1 MKRITQNLRWLV
13 TLLAM
18 IVSTGAWAE
27 ETITLSEQGY
37 TDGEEVSS
45 TVGTDFTI
53 TYNKGTST
61 AAPKYYNTGEGVRV
75 YAGGNVVVSSE
86 KIMTKV
92 VFTYTKN
99 NSPTV
104 EIGNKTVSSP
114 ATWEGSA
121 KSVQLDVNTK
131 GHIRLQSVTVTFE
144 DDGEA
149 TLITIAEARALGTG
163 SVYTS
168 GVVTSCVGT
177 NAYIQDATAAICVYG
192 NANLVVGNEIT
203 VQGTLTTY
211 NGLLEI
217 MNPTCT
223 VVSSGNSISPTVKT
237 IAEINTD
244 YAGNNELQGV
254 LVKIEN
260 ATVNAKDG
268 QNTTIAQGN
277 NTIVVRG
284 ISSNVTF
291 GVGDVITL
299 TGNVGCYN
307 AVQIVNP
314 TDVEVSQLPSIT
326 LSTNAINVSAEGG
339 DGTIEVN
346 RKYFEPESFE
356 IKFYESDGTTETEG
370 GDWLYVEI
378 DENTGNINYIIEE
391 NAGEARSAYFK
402 VYGMDE
408 EMNELYSELITV
420 TQAAYVAPS
429 IAALPFAFNDG
440 RADIEGTD
448 GLTQEGLDKDY
459 AISPKLKFDSTG
471 DWVLLQFDEAP
482 GDLSFDIKG
491 YSFSGGT
498 FKVQTSVDGNTYTD
512 LKTYTDLGNTQSSEV
527 FKNLNENVRYIKWIY
542 TNNVSGNVGLG
553 NISLTKYVAPQPYTM
568 TITPNN
574 NATIKAFYYN
584 DVNDFI
590 WINNGDEVLSR
601 TKVYIAV
608 HANNNYEAKSVTVTD
623 ANNVNVTVT
632 KEPVYDENIDPVW
645 SFTMPE
651 SNVTVSCKVKEIVE
665 LKFEK
670 VTSTDGLFEGG
681 DYIIVNEENSKA
693 MSTTQN
699 SNNRGAAEIILD
711 NGTATIGEDTQIF
724 TLEGGSDGWYFNTGS
739 GYIYAASSSSNQLKT
754 GTEKNNNAKATITI
768 NNGTTS
774 VVFNRKDGR
783 NTLQYN
789 PNNGNPLF
797 TCYASASQE
806 PIQLYKKV
814 GQSPITIDENTT
826 LAVGKY
832 ATRIYPFA
840 PKAIEGITFYSCKAV
855 NGTSL
860 ALTPV
865 TELKANTPYILG
877 NDGEGATEA
886 ISIKQTGVDKHE
898 EDTYTE
904 GYLTGVFATT
914 TVPEGSY
921 VLQTQNEKQAFYKVE
936 GEFTIN
942 TPYRAY
948 LTVPTDVAGNVKA
961 FNLGVDDA
969 TAINTLDVLTSGAY
983 EGIYSVDGVKLN
995 RMEKGV
1001 NILKMADG
1009 TTRKVIVK

>member
-61 AAPKYYNTGEGVRV
+61 AVPAYFDTGNGVRV

-86 KIMTKV
+86 KTMTKV
-92 VFTYTKN
+92 VFTYGKDK
-99 NSPTV
+99 SPTV

-121 KSVQLDVNTK
+121 KSVQLDVKTK

-149 TLITIAEARALGTG
+149 TLITIAEARAQGTG

-244 YAGNNELQGV
+244 YAGNNELQGM

-268 QNTTIAQGN
+268 QNTTIAQGE

-314 TDVEVSQLPSIT
+314 TNVEVSQTPSIT

-356 IKFYESDGTTETEG
+356 IKFYESDGVTPTEAPNWIGVNYIELIGEGEVNCHIDQNG
-370 GDWLYVEI
+370 GD
-378 DENTGNINYIIEE
+378 
-391 NAGEARSAYFK
+391 ARSAYFK
-402 VYGMDE
+402 VVGYIGE
-408 EMNELYSELITV
+408 GIEPVYSELITV
-420 TQAAYVAPS
+420 TQAA
-429 IAALPFAFNDG
+429 
-440 RADIEGTD
+440 
-448 GLTQEGLDKDY
+448 
-459 AISPKLKFDSTG
+459 
-471 DWVLLQFDEAP
+471 
-482 GDLSFDIKG
+482 
-491 YSFSGGT
+491 
-498 FKVQTSVDGNTYTD
+498 
-512 LKTYTDLGNTQSSEV
+512 
-527 FKNLNENVRYIKWIY
+527 
-542 TNNVSGNVGLG
+542 
-553 NISLTKYVAPQPYTM
+553 APQPYII
-568 TITPNN
+568 TITPND
-574 NATIKAFYYN
+574 NATINAFYYN
-584 DVNDFI
+584 NANVYNTIRDIDVVMS
-590 WINNGDEVLSR
+590 G
-601 TKVYIAV
+601 TKVFVAV
-608 HANNNYEAKSVTVTD
+608 DANDGYEAKGVTVTD
-623 ANNVNVTVT
+623 GNGENVTVT
-632 KEPVYDENIDPVW
+632 KEPAYDENIDPVW
-645 SFTMPE
+645 SFTMPA
-651 SNVTVSCKVKEIVE
+651 SDVTVSCTVEEI
-665 LKFEK
+665 LKFAK
-670 VTSTDGLFEGG
+670 VTSTDDLFIGG
-681 DYIIVNEENSKA
+681 EYIIVNEEYTKA

-699 SNNRGAAEIILD
+699 NNNRGAAEIILD
-711 NGTATIGEDTQIF
+711 NGIATTGEDTQIF
-724 TLEGGSDGWYFNTGS
+724 TLEGGSDGWYFNTGD
-739 GYIYAASSSSNQLKT
+739 GYIYAASKSSNQLRTKS
-754 GTEKNNNAKATITI
+754 EKGDDAKAVISIDDDGDATIT
-768 NNGTTS
+768 
-774 VVFNRKDGR
+774 FQREGR
-783 NTLQYN
+783 NTIMFN
-789 PNNGNPLF
+789 PQIF
-797 TCYASASQE
+797 SCYASNATMQHV
-806 PIQLYKKV
+806 QLYKKV

-826 LAVGKY
+826 LAAGKY

-840 PKAIEGITFYSCKAV
+840 PKPIAGITFYSCNAV

-1009 TTRKVIVK
+1009 NTRKVIVK

>member
-1 MKRITQNLRWLV
+1 MTMKRITQNLRWLV

-18 IVSTGAWAE
+18 IVSTGTWAE
-27 ETITLSEQGY
+27 ETITLSKQGY

-61 AAPKYYNTGEGVRV
+61 AVPAYFDTGNGVRV

-86 KIMTKV
+86 KTMTKV
-92 VFTYTKN
+92 VFTYGKDK
-99 NSPTV
+99 SPTV

-121 KSVQLDVNTK
+121 KSVQLDVKTK

-149 TLITIAEARALGTG
+149 TLITIAEARAQGTG

-244 YAGNNELQGV
+244 YAGNNELQGM

-268 QNTTIAQGN
+268 QNTTIAQGD

-314 TDVEVSQLPSIT
+314 TDVEVSQTPSIT
-326 LSTNAINVSAEGG
+326 LSTNTIDVPTSNTS
-339 DGTIEVN
+339 DGSIVVN
-346 RKYFEPESFE
+346 YEAFEPASFE
-356 IKFYESDGTTETEG
+356 FKFYESDGVTPTEAPNWITVNYLELIGEGEVRYVIDQNG
-370 GDWLYVEI
+370 GD
-378 DENTGNINYIIEE
+378 
-391 NAGEARSAYFK
+391 ARSAYFK
-402 VYGMDE
+402 VVGYIGE
-408 EMNELYSELITV
+408 ELEPVYSELITV
-420 TQAAYVAPS
+420 TQAA
-429 IAALPFAFNDG
+429 
-440 RADIEGTD
+440 
-448 GLTQEGLDKDY
+448 
-459 AISPKLKFDSTG
+459 
-471 DWVLLQFDEAP
+471 
-482 GDLSFDIKG
+482 
-491 YSFSGGT
+491 
-498 FKVQTSVDGNTYTD
+498 
-512 LKTYTDLGNTQSSEV
+512 
-527 FKNLNENVRYIKWIY
+527 
-542 TNNVSGNVGLG
+542 
-553 NISLTKYVAPQPYTM
+553 APQPYII
-568 TITPNN
+568 TITPND
-574 NATIKAFYYN
+574 NATINAFYYN
-584 DVNDFI
+584 NANVYNTIRDIDAVMS
-590 WINNGDEVLSR
+590 G
-601 TKVYIAV
+601 TKVFVAV
-608 HANNNYEAKSVTVTD
+608 DANDGYEAKGVTVTD
-623 ANNVNVTVT
+623 ANNGNVTVT

-645 SFTMPE
+645 SFTMPA
-651 SNVTVSCKVKEIVE
+651 SDVTVSCTVEEI
-665 LKFEK
+665 LKFAK

-699 SNNRGAAEIILD
+699 NNNRGAAEIILD

-724 TLEGGSDGWYFNTGS
+724 TLEGGSDGWYFNTGD
-739 GYIYAASSSSNQLKT
+739 GYIYAASKSSNQLRTKS
-754 GTEKNNNAKATITI
+754 EKGDDAKAVISIDDDGDATIT
-768 NNGTTS
+768 
-774 VVFNRKDGR
+774 FQREGR
-783 NTLQYN
+783 NTIMFN
-789 PNNGNPLF
+789 PQIF
-797 TCYASASQE
+797 SCYASNNPDMQHV
-806 PIQLYKKV
+806 QLYKKV

-840 PKAIEGITFYSCKAV
+840 PKPIAGITFYSCNAV

-961 FNLGVDDA
+961 FNLGVDEA

>member
-1 MKRITQNLRWLV
+1 MTMKRITQNLRWLV

-61 AAPKYYNTGEGVRV
+61 AVPAYFDTGNGVRV

-86 KIMTKV
+86 KTMTKV
-92 VFTYTKN
+92 VFTYGKDK
-99 NSPTV
+99 SPTV

-121 KSVQLDVNTK
+121 KSVQLDVKTK

-149 TLITIAEARALGTG
+149 TLITIAEARAQGTG

-244 YAGNNELQGV
+244 YAGNNELQGM

-268 QNTTIAQGN
+268 QNTTIAQGE

-314 TDVEVSQLPSIT
+314 TNVEVSQTPSIT

-356 IKFYESDGTTETEG
+356 IKFYESDGVTPTEAPNWIGVNYIELIGEGEVNCHIDQNG
-370 GDWLYVEI
+370 GD
-378 DENTGNINYIIEE
+378 
-391 NAGEARSAYFK
+391 ARSAYFK
-402 VYGMDE
+402 VVGYIGE
-408 EMNELYSELITV
+408 GIEPVYSELITV
-420 TQAAYVAPS
+420 TQAA
-429 IAALPFAFNDG
+429 
-440 RADIEGTD
+440 
-448 GLTQEGLDKDY
+448 
-459 AISPKLKFDSTG
+459 
-471 DWVLLQFDEAP
+471 
-482 GDLSFDIKG
+482 
-491 YSFSGGT
+491 
-498 FKVQTSVDGNTYTD
+498 
-512 LKTYTDLGNTQSSEV
+512 
-527 FKNLNENVRYIKWIY
+527 
-542 TNNVSGNVGLG
+542 
-553 NISLTKYVAPQPYTM
+553 APQPYII
-568 TITPNN
+568 TITPND
-574 NATIKAFYYN
+574 NATINAFYYN
-584 DVNDFI
+584 NANVYNTIRDIDVVMS
-590 WINNGDEVLSR
+590 G
-601 TKVYIAV
+601 TKVFVAV
-608 HANNNYEAKSVTVTD
+608 DANDGYEAKGVTVTD
-623 ANNVNVTVT
+623 GNGENVTVT
-632 KEPVYDENIDPVW
+632 KEPAYDENIDPVW
-645 SFTMPE
+645 SFTMPA
-651 SNVTVSCKVKEIVE
+651 SDVTVSCTVEEI
-665 LKFEK
+665 LKFAK
-670 VTSTDGLFEGG
+670 VTSTDDLFIGG
-681 DYIIVNEENSKA
+681 EYIIVNEEYTKA

-699 SNNRGAAEIILD
+699 NNNRGAAEIILD
-711 NGTATIGEDTQIF
+711 NGIATTGEDTQIF
-724 TLEGGSDGWYFNTGS
+724 TLEGGSDGWYFNTGD
-739 GYIYAASSSSNQLKT
+739 GYIYAASKSSNQLRTKS
-754 GTEKNNNAKATITI
+754 EKGDDAKAVISIDDDGDATIT
-768 NNGTTS
+768 
-774 VVFNRKDGR
+774 FQREGR
-783 NTLQYN
+783 NTIMFN
-789 PNNGNPLF
+789 PQIF
-797 TCYASASQE
+797 SCYASNATMQHV
-806 PIQLYKKV
+806 QLYKKV

-826 LAVGKY
+826 LAAGKY

-840 PKAIEGITFYSCKAV
+840 PKPIAGITFYSCNAV

-1009 TTRKVIVK
+1009 NTRKVIVK

>member
-61 AAPKYYNTGEGVRV
+61 AVPAYFDTGNGVRV

-86 KIMTKV
+86 KTMTKV
-92 VFTYTKN
+92 VFTYGKDK
-99 NSPTV
+99 SPTV

-121 KSVQLDVNTK
+121 KSVQLDVKTK

-149 TLITIAEARALGTG
+149 TLITIAEARAQGTG

-244 YAGNNELQGV
+244 YAGNNELQGM

-268 QNTTIAQGN
+268 QNTTIAQGE

-314 TDVEVSQLPSIT
+314 TNVEVSQTPSIT

-356 IKFYESDGTTETEG
+356 IKFYESDGVTPTEAPNWIGVNYIELIGEGEVNCHIDQNG
-370 GDWLYVEI
+370 GD
-378 DENTGNINYIIEE
+378 
-391 NAGEARSAYFK
+391 ARSAYFK
-402 VYGMDE
+402 VVGYIGE
-408 EMNELYSELITV
+408 GIEPVYSELITV
-420 TQAAYVAPS
+420 TQAA
-429 IAALPFAFNDG
+429 
-440 RADIEGTD
+440 
-448 GLTQEGLDKDY
+448 
-459 AISPKLKFDSTG
+459 
-471 DWVLLQFDEAP
+471 
-482 GDLSFDIKG
+482 
-491 YSFSGGT
+491 
-498 FKVQTSVDGNTYTD
+498 
-512 LKTYTDLGNTQSSEV
+512 
-527 FKNLNENVRYIKWIY
+527 
-542 TNNVSGNVGLG
+542 
-553 NISLTKYVAPQPYTM
+553 APQPYII
-568 TITPNN
+568 TITPND
-574 NATIKAFYYN
+574 NATINAFYYN
-584 DVNDFI
+584 NANVYNTIRDIDVVMS
-590 WINNGDEVLSR
+590 G
-601 TKVYIAV
+601 TKVFVAV
-608 HANNNYEAKSVTVTD
+608 DANDGYEAKGVTVND
-623 ANNVNVTVT
+623 GNGENVTVT
-632 KEPVYDENIDPVW
+632 KEPAYDENIDPVW
-645 SFTMPE
+645 SFTMPA
-651 SNVTVSCKVKEIVE
+651 SDVTVSCTVEEI
-665 LKFEK
+665 LKFAK
-670 VTSTDGLFEGG
+670 VTSTDDLFIGG
-681 DYIIVNEENSKA
+681 EYIIVNEEYTKA

-699 SNNRGAAEIILD
+699 NNNRGAAEIILD
-711 NGTATIGEDTQIF
+711 NGIATTGEDTQIF
-724 TLEGGSDGWYFNTGS
+724 TLEGGSDGWYFNTGD
-739 GYIYAASSSSNQLKT
+739 GYIYAASKSSNQLRTKS
-754 GTEKNNNAKATITI
+754 EKGDDAKAVISIDDDGDATIT
-768 NNGTTS
+768 
-774 VVFNRKDGR
+774 FQREGR
-783 NTLQYN
+783 NTIMFN
-789 PNNGNPLF
+789 PQIF
-797 TCYASASQE
+797 SCYASNATMQHV
-806 PIQLYKKV
+806 QLYKKV

-826 LAVGKY
+826 LAAGKY

-840 PKAIEGITFYSCKAV
+840 PKPIAGITFYSCNAV

-1009 TTRKVIVK
+1009 NTRKVIVK